1 MRGLTARSRK
11 SAGVVKA
18 FRAKTRRREDIA
30 PAAKPS
36 SFSTVPQ
43 AASPGVDGGFAARTN
58 SSRLRVFARNK
69 ISQPSRI
76 RASLVSAVLLAL
88 LLPTAAFADTLIDN
102 VNGISVDRDG
112 KVTRFT
118 AMTIDEQGRIVA
130 TYGRG
135 DNPPRADFRENGR
148 GRTVVPGMIDSHA
161 HVMALGLGELVLD
174 LSGTRSLDEALSR
187 LAAYA
192 AANPDRPWIVGR
204 GWNQEAWGLGRF
216 PTAAE
221 LDAVVADRP
230 VWLERVDG
238 HAGWANSIALQTSRV
253 TAATADP
260 EGGRV
265 ERIAGGRQ
273 PAGVLVDAAME
284 LVAANVPPPRADDRD
299 LALHEAQ
306 ELLIEHGVTA
316 VADMGTS
323 IEDWMTF
330 RRAGDAGRLRIRIMA
345 YASSV
350 PEMLLIGGSGPTQWL
365 YQDRLRMGGIKLYL
379 DGALGSR
386 GAKLKSAYADDP
398 GNTGLWQTDGTAL
411 RNNISRAAMEGYQ
424 VAIHAIGDAANAEA
438 LNAIEELSP
447 DYSGDRRWRIEH
459 AQVVDPAD
467 IPRFGQHGII
477 ASMQPVHQ
485 TSDRLMAEAR
495 LGPERLDG
503 AYAWRSIHAAGAPL
517 AFGSDAPVE
526 APDPFAGMAVAIS
539 REDEKGEPFGGWHPL
554 ETVTREQALAAYTA
568 GAAFAGFAE
577 GKFGRLMP
585 GERADFL
592 VLDADPLMASPADL
606 RRIRVLETWIGGEKV
621 YDADGERT
629 ERPAD
634 APGR

>member
-1 MRGLTARSRK
+1 MRSMVGGQVQPILTSK
-11 SAGVVKA
+11 VGTSG
-18 FRAKTRRREDIA
+18 TC
-30 PAAKPS
+30 PS
-36 SFSTVPQ
+36 PT
-43 AASPGVDGGFAARTN
+43 
-58 SSRLRVFARNK
+58 LRVGPLPRWGRN
-69 ISQPSRI
+69 
-76 RASLVSAVLLAL
+76 LLAVLLAL
-88 LLPTAAFADTLIDN
+88 LPAPLLADTLVDN
-102 VNGISVDRDG
+102 INGISVDRDG

-118 AMTIDEQGRIVA
+118 AMTIDERGRIVK
-130 TYGRG
+130 TYARG
-135 DNPPRADFRENGR
+135 DDPPRADFRENGR
-148 GRTVVPGMIDSHA
+148 GRTVVPGMIDAHL

-192 AANPDRPWIVGR
+192 AANPERPWLVGR
-204 GWNQEAWGLGRF
+204 GWNQELWGTGRF

-238 HAGWANSIALQTSRV
+238 HAGWANSVALSTAGV

-260 EGGRV
+260 GGGRI
-265 ERIAGGRQ
+265 ERVAGGRQ
-273 PAGVLVDAAME
+273 PAGVLVDGAME
-284 LVAANVPPPRADDRD
+284 LVASKVPPPRAGDRD
-299 LALHEAQ
+299 LALYKAQ
-306 ELLIEHGVTA
+306 DLLIQRGVTA

-330 RRAGDAGRLRIRIMA
+330 RRAGDAGRLRIRIMS
-345 YASSV
+345 YAASV

-365 YQDRLRMGGIKLYL
+365 YDDRLRMGGIKLYL

-386 GAKLKSAYADDP
+386 GALLKAPYADDP
-398 GNTGLWQTDGTAL
+398 GNRGLVVMNGTQL
-411 RNNISRAAMEGYQ
+411 RNNMSRAAMEDYQ

-438 LNAIEELSP
+438 LDAIEELSA
-447 DYSGDRRWRIEH
+447 DYTGDRRWRIEH
-459 AQVVDPAD
+459 AQIVDPAD
-467 IPRFGQHGII
+467 LPRFGKFGTI

-485 TSDRLMAEAR
+485 TSDRTMAEAR
-495 LGPERLDG
+495 LGPDRLDG

-526 APDPFAGMAVAIS
+526 VPDPFAGIAVAIS
-539 REDEKGEPFGGWHPL
+539 REDEKGELFGGWHPL

-568 GAAFAGFAE
+568 GAAYAGFAD
-577 GKFGRLMP
+577 GKFGRLVP

-592 VLDADPLMASPADL
+592 VLDADPLTASPTDL
-606 RRIRVLETWIGGEKV
+606 RHIRVLETWIGGEKV
-621 YDADGERT
+621 YDVDGERS
-629 ERPAD
+629 ERRAD